1 LSNGSVTVRSLRGK
15 SVFISGRIKD
25 LTEERKQVEE
35 FFEREGAIVYRFET
49 ISGGIPRDICRRLA
63 STSDIYVGI
72 YGGSYKQNK
81 KHILVFIK
89 DEPRDPLQTEF
100 INRIQRWDD
109 GVLAPSFMNVDELI
123 MKLRNS
129 IETIIYF
136 YWTSQEYPDQENC
149 ILSPKILT
157 LAYKDIPL
165 ISLESIKS
173 PSYVPVTFEEEEELL
188 AIVQENEILSM
199 NCDDIGKKDYPLI
212 LQKFANQICTEHG
225 GRVATRIQFYINSEG
240 VLNAK
245 YTYT

>member
-1 LSNGSVTVRSLRGK
+1 
-15 SVFISGRIKD
+15 
-25 LTEERKQVEE
+25 
-35 FFEREGAIVYRFET
+35 
-49 ISGGIPRDICRRLA
+49 
-63 STSDIYVGI
+63 
-72 YGGSYKQNK
+72 
-81 KHILVFIK
+81 ILVFIK